1 MDFRYKMPVRKA
13 QKKVVAVYL
22 ILMCGDIESLPGPNL
37 TFSEIQYL
45 CKQRGISMY
54 NQDIHNLSTNYE
66 SLCKILSSH
75 RK

>member
-45 CKQRGISMY
+45 CKTKRY
-54 NQDIHNLSTNYE
+54 
-66 SLCKILSSH
+66 
-75 RK
+75 